1 MTTATKE
8 AVKAVAT
15 EQPTTA
21 APVAQQQPAPVATP
35 DLANGSLAS
44 ILKTPAVKA
53 RFNDVLKDKAEGFVA
68 SVLAVVN
75 NNALLAKATPLSVI
89 SAAMVAASLDL
100 PITTGLG
107 YAAIVPFRNAKEG
120 RTDAQ
125 FQLMARGYVQLAMRS
140 GQYKAIEVQ
149 PVCEGEIRS
158 VQKFTGRYDFGKR
171 KSDKVVGWMG
181 YFRLLNGFEKYY
193 YMTIDEIQQHA
204 MRFSQT
210 AKKGY
215 GLWVDNFDAMAAKTV
230 LKLMLAKWGV
240 LSVEMQKATEFDGS
254 VGTDADGEP
263 IFGEEQPAQ
272 AAAPTDNAAAD
283 MVAASMAG
291 NVG

>member
-1 MTTATKE
+1 MTTQQTKE
-8 AVKAVAT
+8 AVKAVSDGR
-15 EQPTTA
+15 
-21 APVAQQQPAPVATP
+21 QPATIAPAP
-35 DLANGSLAS
+35 DLTGGSLSS

-100 PITTGLG
+100 PITPGLG
-107 YAAIVPFRNAKEG
+107 YAAIVPFKNGKEG

-149 PVCEGEIRS
+149 PVCEGEIRGF
-158 VQKFTGRYDFGKR
+158 QKFTGRYDFGKR

-181 YFRLLNGFEKYY
+181 YFRLANGFEKFF
-193 YMTIDEIQQHA
+193 YMPIEDIQQHA

-240 LSVEMQKATEFDGS
+240 LSVEMQKATTFDGS

-263 IFGEEQPAQ
+263 VFGEEQPAAAIPQ
-272 AAAPTDNAAAD
+272 DNSAAA

>member
-1 MTTATKE
+1 M
-8 AVKAVAT
+8 
-15 EQPTTA
+15 
-21 APVAQQQPAPVATP
+21 
-35 DLANGSLAS
+35 
-44 ILKTPAVKA
+44 
-53 RFNDVLKDKAEGFVA
+53 A

-100 PITTGLG
+100 PVTPGLG
-107 YAAIVPFRNAKEG
+107 YAAIVPFKNGKEG

-149 PVCEGEIRS
+149 PVCEGEIRGF
-158 VQKFTGRYDFGKR
+158 QKFTGRYDFGAK

-181 YFRLLNGFEKYY
+181 YFRLCNGFEKYF
-193 YMTIDEIQQHA
+193 YMSVEDIQQHA

-240 LSVEMQKATEFDGS
+240 LSVEMQKATAFDGS
-254 VGTDADGEP
+254 VGTDEDGEP
-263 IFGEEQPAQ
+263 VFGEEQPAATPQ
-272 AAAPTDNAAAD
+272 DNPAAA